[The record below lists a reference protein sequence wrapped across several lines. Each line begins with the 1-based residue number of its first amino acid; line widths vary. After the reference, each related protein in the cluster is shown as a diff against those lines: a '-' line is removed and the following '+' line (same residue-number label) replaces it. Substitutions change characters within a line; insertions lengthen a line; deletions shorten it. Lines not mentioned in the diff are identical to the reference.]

1 MNSNFIFQYPYHT
14 LPQFSM
20 HVCAY
25 SIYYLYFVDS
35 IVDSLV
41 LFKRLICT
49 LYHTQCHT
57 YGHTHIH
64 TRTLTHSFELI
75 PRAHINKLSSIVTII
90 FIFIIIKAY
99 YCHRCIALEYVGCCR
114 HRSLL
119 WMEHK
124 ESIYVN
130 LIRDLPEYK
139 RQSEYIFFSSSFGS
153 VCLVLFRQF

>member
-1 MNSNFIFQYPYHT
+1 MNSNFIFQYPHHT
-14 LPQFSM
+14 LPQFSV

-49 LYHTQCHT
+49 LYHTLCYTHT
-57 YGHTHIH
+57 LAHSH
-64 TRTLTHSFELI
+64 TRTHAHTHTCSLALI

-119 WMEHK
+119 
-124 ESIYVN
+124 
-130 LIRDLPEYK
+130 
-139 RQSEYIFFSSSFGS
+139 
-153 VCLVLFRQF
+153 

>member
-1 MNSNFIFQYPYHT
+1 MNSNFIFQYPHHT
-14 LPQFSM
+14 LPPQFSV

-49 LYHTQCHT
+49 LYHTLCCIHTSTLAHTHT
-57 YGHTHIH
+57 Y
-64 TRTLTHSFELI
+64 TLALI

-119 WMEHK
+119 
-124 ESIYVN
+124 
-130 LIRDLPEYK
+130 
-139 RQSEYIFFSSSFGS
+139 
-153 VCLVLFRQF
+153 